1 MYGNPLITVALSER
15 VVKNIKY
22 PCVLFLGVDLEPT
35 RGPGQS
41 QILSLE
47 NRQRQLD
54 YLRRGYFQ
62 RADFTCTSTNCCNIK
77 KKIR

>member
-35 RGPGQS
+35 HGPGQS
-41 QILSLE
+41 QTTLCLE
-47 NRQRQLD
+47 NIQRQ
-54 YLRRGYFQ
+54 YLRRRRYFQ
-62 RADFTCTSTNCCNIK
+62 CADFTCTSTNCCNIK